1 MTFFFSVGDGG
12 GGGLEV
18 LHKKNK
24 LKSEIF
30 HEKKVYTVSKSFSV
44 TSNSNSK
51 KSNWQI
57 ILTRNL
63 VTFKRW
69 VKNENFNIVG
79 FD

>member
-1 MTFFFSVGDGG
+1 MGGGRGG

-30 HEKKVYTVSKSFSV
+30 NEKKVYTVSKSFSV

-51 KSNWQI
+51 NSNWQI